1 VHDADKPSYCN
12 LKKLQIK
19 MKQIFKK
26 KLCNVLK
33 NHQLDDQ
40 SDISPTPKKS
50 QHVFNYD
57 LT

>member
-1 VHDADKPSYCN
+1 MLISLVTVI

-50 QHVFNYD
+50 QHVSNYD